1 MDYVLNH
8 WQLIAVVLGVIILLL
23 CYRWVLA
30 LCGVILIPDD
40 SVGIMT
46 KKFVILG
53 KNRRLPA
60 GRIIALNGEAGYQ
73 ADTLPPGLQ
82 VIAPGNYRIN
92 PFLFSVQLA
101 DALDIPD
108 NKFRFNLDVS
118 QIICRPRLRHHRFS
132 KESFPAPG
140 RRATRSRW
148 HSRST
153 TSVRSIH

>member
-60 GRIIALNGEAGYQ
+60 GHAASWTSLGNVALAISSRIGQVLYRASGKGGLR
-73 ADTLPPGLQ
+73 PG
-82 VIAPGNYRIN
+82 VRRKTTTKRPN
-92 PFLFSVQLA
+92 
-101 DALDIPD
+101 
-108 NKFRFNLDVS
+108 
-118 QIICRPRLRHHRFS
+118 CRPVGDLRCIS
-132 KESFPAPG
+132 
-140 RRATRSRW
+140 RRTG
-148 HSRST
+148 
-153 TSVRSIH
+153 VP